1 MVANTFNF
9 YLFLLNKIIQYSIN
23 KYKKYRRIRNICYS
37 ATFCYQYRKGLKE
50 NDR

>member
-9 YLFLLNKIIQYSIN
+9 YLFLLNKNYSIQY